1 MRYWRSVPA
10 RRRISSAVFEISSGS
25 RNSSTNL
32 TLTPLRAERGRISLD
47 TLQTVTLNFLNRA
60 LYLSEE
66 PKRVHL
72 VGGILL
78 ADLAHGEAHVN
89 EHPVAGDRLV
99 ILQQAQ
105 IDLASHANY
114 VHERGSLVLVRD
126 LDAL

>member
-1 MRYWRSVPA
+1 
-10 RRRISSAVFEISSGS
+10 
-25 RNSSTNL
+25 
-32 TLTPLRAERGRISLD
+32 
-47 TLQTVTLNFLNRA
+47 LNFLNRA

-72 VGGILL
+72 VVGILL

-89 EHPVAGDRLV
+89 EHPVSGDRLV

-114 VHERGSLVLVRD
+114 VHERGIPVVGRD
-126 LDAL
+126 LDDLPWYG